1 MISMQ
6 TEEVVEI
13 LRRISTNLD
22 AIREHTKRLARSS
35 YKQDLEKVASTPQRQ
50 EMWRLCDGTLSTE
63 DIAKKIGVSTR
74 SVQYFVEEGEKMGLI
89 KSYRRGYP
97 KRNEDFDE
105 IPPEWKPYRKPAEE
119 KVEIGPKSVETP
131 GGA

>member
-1 MISMQ
+1 MK
-6 TEEVVEI
+6 TEELADI

-35 YKQDLEKVASTPQRQ
+35 YREDLEKAASTPQRQ
-50 EMWRLCDGTLSTE
+50 EMWRLCDGTLGSE

-74 SVQYFVEEGEKMGLI
+74 TVQYFIEEAEKAGLI

-105 IPPEWKPYRKPAEE
+105 IPSEWKPYRKPAEE
-119 KVEIGPKSVETP
+119 KEVAQKSAETFR
-131 GGA
+131 

>member
-1 MISMQ
+1 MQ

-13 LRRISTNLD
+13 LRRISTSLD
-22 AIREHTKRLARSS
+22 AIKEHTRRLSRSS
-35 YKQDLEKVASTPQRQ
+35 YKEDLEKVTSTPQRQ

-63 DIAKKIGVSTR
+63 DIARKIGVSTR
-74 SVQYFVEEGEKMGLI
+74 TVQYFVEEAERMGLV

-105 IPPEWKPYRKPAEE
+105 IPSEWKPYRKPQE
-119 KVEIGPKSVETP
+119 KVEVAQETTETQ
-131 GGA
+131 GGV

>member
-1 MISMQ
+1 MQ

-22 AIREHTKRLARSS
+22 SIREHTRRLARSS
-35 YKQDLEKVASTPQRQ
+35 YKEDLEKVASTPQRQ
-50 EMWRLCDGTLSTE
+50 EMWRLCNGTLSTE
-63 DIAKKIGVSTR
+63 DIASRIGVSTR
-74 SVQYFVEEGEKMGLI
+74 TVQYFVEEAERMGLV

-105 IPPEWKPYRKPAEE
+105 IPSEWRPYKKPEE
-119 KVEIGPKSVETP
+119 KVEVAQETTETQ
-131 GGA
+131 GGT